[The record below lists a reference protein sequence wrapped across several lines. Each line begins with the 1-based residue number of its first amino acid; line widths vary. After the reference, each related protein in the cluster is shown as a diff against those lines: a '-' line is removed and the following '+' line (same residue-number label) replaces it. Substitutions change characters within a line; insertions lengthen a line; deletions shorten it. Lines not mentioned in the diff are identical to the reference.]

1 MCLLLLGLMQPG
13 PCAISTAGERMHS
26 EVCGKSGTCR
36 PYGKA
41 VTHLPAVSLREKGGV
56 LGGSG
61 ICRILPFWDSGSAG
75 KTRDLPT
82 RRRFGSFFATCGFV
96 VENRVVLGGFRF
108 FPALPEIGRFSCDVW
123 LQTRRFQ
130 QKITVGWFQ
139 CSSRTKMARYVPR
152 QSDTSEAIAS
162 SVFEFS
168 HALGAFRAALIRSA
182 PLSKRPDSPIAKNA
196 SPSRMATIV
205 SGLGSL
211 EGKGRGPAFA
221 SSTSCLRCSID
232 THLI

>member
-1 MCLLLLGLMQPG
+1 MCLLLLGLMQTG

-82 RRRFGSFFATCGFV
+82 RRRFGSFATVSLSERGG
-96 VENRVVLGGFRF
+96 VLGGSGICRILPLWDSGSAGKAGICRPDPG
-108 FPALPEIGRFSCDVW
+108 FP
-123 LQTRRFQ
+123 
-130 QKITVGWFQ
+130 
-139 CSSRTKMARYVPR
+139 RTSGNWAFYQRYAVP
-152 QSDTSEAIAS
+152 S
-162 SVFEFS
+162 SVKPREPSQGQLAEGRVKDPFWLPRFLYQ
-168 HALGAFRAALIRSA
+168 HHVQQLGR
-182 PLSKRPDSPIAKNA
+182 
-196 SPSRMATIV
+196 
-205 SGLGSL
+205 
-211 EGKGRGPAFA
+211 
-221 SSTSCLRCSID
+221 
-232 THLI
+232 